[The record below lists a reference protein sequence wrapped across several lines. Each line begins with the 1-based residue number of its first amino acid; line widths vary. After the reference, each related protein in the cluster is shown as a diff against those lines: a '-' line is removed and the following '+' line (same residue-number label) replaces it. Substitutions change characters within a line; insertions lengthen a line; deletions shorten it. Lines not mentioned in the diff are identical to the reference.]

1 MNRRNKINFTQLGKV
16 FVLSLHIFLFVNATN
31 VYDFKAKDTEINSE
45 AKEIDYDLCV
55 VILQKILQL
64 IIWQKQD

>member
-45 AKEIDYDLCV
+45 AKEIDYDLFV

-64 IIWQKQD
+64 II

>member
-16 FVLSLHIFLFVNATN
+16 FVLRLHIFLFVNATN

-64 IIWQKQD
+64 II

>member
-64 IIWQKQD
+64 II